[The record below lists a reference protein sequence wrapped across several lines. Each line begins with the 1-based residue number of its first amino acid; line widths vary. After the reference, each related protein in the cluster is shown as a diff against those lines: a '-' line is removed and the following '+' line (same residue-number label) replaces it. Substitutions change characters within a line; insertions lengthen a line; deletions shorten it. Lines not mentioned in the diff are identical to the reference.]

1 MSHSAESRWATT
13 LRGVARQSWNLPAHD
28 RVPPS
33 QEGGLYDFRRSVDRR
48 VASATF

>member
-28 RVPPS
+28 RVPLS
-33 QEGGLYDFRRSVDRR
+33 QEGGLYHCRLRVDRR
-48 VASATF
+48 AASATS